1 MRTLDAQVTISRAGA
16 DLALDTPGQ
25 FELMAVG
32 VGGRTWRRTTIE
44 GPFMHGRVL
53 LGAVL
58 ESETLTIIE
67 RVRGTTWVAAM
78 NHAQDLFD
86 ALAQHSYT
94 ATVTIEGR
102 TDVYQCEPA
111 DIRNV
116 AGDTVS
122 KFHAMAQ
129 MQEYQITIPI
139 RPGGI
144 S

>member
-1 MRTLDAQVTISRAGA
+1 MRTLDAQVTISRTGGG
-16 DLALDTPGQ
+16 LSLDTPGQ
-25 FELMAVG
+25 FELVAVG
-32 VGGRTWRRTTIE
+32 VGGRTWRRSTVD

-58 ESETLTIIE
+58 EQETLTVIA
-67 RVRGTTWVAAM
+67 RVRGTTWIAAM
-78 NHAQDLFD
+78 NRTQELFD
-86 ALAQHSYT
+86 ALAQQAYT

-102 TDVYQCEPA
+102 TDVYTCEPA

-122 KFHAMAQ
+122 KFHAMSQ
-129 MQEYQITIPI
+129 MQEYQLTIPI
-139 RPGGI
+139 QPGGI